1 MSVAYASQEPAEPG
15 IDKKILFD
23 MLGYKPHKG
32 QQLVHDSTAKY
43 RVPTCGRRWGKSQVA
58 GHEFTAAMFI
68 PDTRWWIVGPTY
80 ALAEKEFRVVHD
92 DLFLNLGKKHPS
104 LIQKCKKQYNV
115 NQGNMRIE
123 MPWNTI
129 LEAKSAEK
137 KDGLVGEGLDGIIFS
152 EAALHSADTWNMY
165 LQPALTDKDGWAI
178 FPSTPRGY
186 NWYYGLWRL
195 GQEVAGYESWRFPSW
210 ENPYVFPQ
218 GREDP
223 KLKEIE
229 NVVSEYHFQQEYG
242 AEFTAFEGKIYNEF
256 NPTVHVKDISYNPLW
271 RNYWAFDYGFAAP
284 FVCLDIMVDPM
295 DNVYVWRE
303 YQQRYKSTY
312 EQGIQLRARP
322 NPQGFHVD
330 GRMGDPRG
338 ADENATLALQL
349 GGIVARPV
357 PWIQGIESVKRW
369 LKLQPDGKPK
379 LFIDRSCTE
388 LIRQLEQLRVPNERE
403 NKNVREGQHDYDD
416 HGPDALRYFFNE
428 FFVLG
433 MGSSLSDVYS
443 GRQKAADTFFQ
454 FHSDFTVEGNS
465 GIPFG

>member
-1 MSVAYASQEPAEPG
+1 MTVAAEPG
-15 IDKKILFD
+15 IDKYILFD
-23 MLGYKPHKG
+23 KIGYKPHAG
-32 QQLVHDSTAKY
+32 QQLVHESTAKY

-58 GHEFTAAMFI
+58 GHELTACMFI

-80 ALAEKEFRVVHD
+80 ALSEKEFRVVYD
-92 DLFLNLGKKHPS
+92 DIFRKLGKSYGS
-104 LIQKCKKQYNV
+104 LISRCRKSYNV
-115 NQGNMRIE
+115 KQGDMRIE

-137 KDGLVGEGLDGIIFS
+137 KDGLVGEGLDGICFS

-195 GQEVAGYESWRFPSW
+195 GQTLDGYESWRFPSW
-210 ENPYVFPQ
+210 ENPYVFPG
-218 GREDP
+218 GRDDP

-229 NVVSEYHFQQEYG
+229 NVVSEYHFLQEYA

-256 NPTVHVKDISYNPLW
+256 DPRIHVRNIEYNPLW
-271 RNYWAFDYGFAAP
+271 RNYWAFDYGFSAP
-284 FVCLDIMVDPM
+284 TVCLDIMVDPA

-303 YQQRYKSTY
+303 YQVRHKTTY
-312 EQGIQLRARP
+312 EHGVHLKSRGGP
-322 NPQGFHVD
+322 PGFHVD
-330 GRMGDPRG
+330 GKMGDPRG
-338 ADENATLALQL
+338 ADENATLALHL
-349 GGIVARPV
+349 GGITANPV
-357 PWIQGIESVKRW
+357 PWIQGIEAIKRW
-369 LKLQPDGKPK
+369 LKITTDGKPK
-379 LFIDRSCTE
+379 LFIDKSCTE
-388 LIRQLEQLRVPNERE
+388 LIRQMEQLRTPSEKE
-403 NKNVREGQHDYDD
+403 DKNVKEGQHDYDD

-443 GRQKAADTFFQ
+443 GRHAEADSFFQ
-454 FHSDFTVEGNS
+454 YHSNIILDGSSN
-465 GIPFG
+465 IPYG